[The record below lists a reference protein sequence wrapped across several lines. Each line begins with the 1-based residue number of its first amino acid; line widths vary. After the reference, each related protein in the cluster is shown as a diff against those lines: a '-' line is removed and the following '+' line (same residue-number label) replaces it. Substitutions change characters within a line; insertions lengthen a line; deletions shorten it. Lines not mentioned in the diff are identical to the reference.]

1 MAKTKFPIKV
11 KRFISKGELDGKEK
25 DSAAI
30 LDSCCDLLDNCESH
44 EILGQVLFEGQD
56 GKFYTVTVEAVIGPA
71 SKAYVRQVLTEAE
84 DGQDASA
91 EALDNED
98 GAEGAK

>member
-1 MAKTKFPIKV
+1 MKNFPIKV
-11 KRFISKGELDGKEK
+11 KRFVSKGELDGTEK

-30 LDSCCDLLDNCESH
+30 LDSCCNLLDNCESH

-71 SKAYVRQVLTEAE
+71 SKDFARQVMDEAAE
-84 DGQDASA
+84 KAEE
-91 EALDNED
+91 EALDNADRGDE
-98 GAEGAK
+98 